1 MLPFFLHKKTV
12 MAKGIKITKKLY
24 LQEPLSRER
33 KKFVTKQN
41 KIKGL
46 TPHVGEII
54 IYVFV
59 ILLLSAGTYWRN
71 GIWNSDTDLWMDCVK
86 KSPNKERP
94 HNNLGEAFLNQGRVQ
109 EAIAQFTEA
118 LRIDPNY
125 LEPHNNLGNI
135 FVRQGKYQE
144 AIDHFT
150 EASGI
155 DPNHPAAH
163 HNLGNALVGQGRY
176 QEAIAQFTEALRIA
190 PLYAPTH
197 YNLGSAYL
205 KIGDRDA
212 AFGEYKILKTMNP
225 DMASTLYKKIR

>member
-1 MLPFFLHKKTV
+1 
-12 MAKGIKITKKLY
+12 MARGIKITKESY
-24 LQEPLSRER
+24 LADSESRKR
-33 KKFVTKQN
+33 KKSITKRS
-41 KIKGL
+41 KRRGP
-46 TPHVGEII
+46 TSYVGEIM
-54 IYVFV
+54 IYVLV

-71 GIWNSDTDLWMDCVK
+71 GIWNSDTELWMDCVN

-94 HNNLGEAFLNQGRVQ
+94 HNNLGEAFLDQGRVQ

-118 LRIDPNY
+118 LRIDPDY
-125 LEPHNNLGNI
+125 FEPHNNLGNI

-144 AIDHFT
+144 AVDHFT
-150 EASGI
+150 EALRI
-155 DPNHPAAH
+155 DPNQPAAH

-205 KIGDRDA
+205 KMGDRDA
-212 AFGEYKILKTMNP
+212 AFREYDILKTMNP
-225 DMASTLYKKIR
+225 DMASTLYQKIR